1 MSKGIDF
8 EMQDMQFSKELNVF
22 DKRKVIRNK
31 WYLCYTLI
39 NNPSLV
45 EYRKS
50 NLDEKEENSSEAEQ
64 ADSIEEEEKEDV
76 AEEKENL

>member
-76 AEEKENL
+76 AEDKENL